1 MFDWSVAE
9 KAKSLGKPFFLAG
22 GLNACNA
29 AEAVQLFEPY
39 ALDLSSGVENA
50 GVKDRQKILDFMR
63 AVRLAGKERENCD
76 E

>member
-1 MFDWSVAE
+1 M
-9 KAKSLGKPFFLAG
+9 
-22 GLNACNA
+22 
-29 AEAVQLFEPY
+29 QLYEPY
-39 ALDLSSGVENA
+39 ALALSSGVENA